1 MQEQPNQL
9 PYIPILVEDDLF
21 VYPFMIAPIFVGD
34 SANKKAIEYA
44 EKNNTQICVICS
56 KDGNQN
62 EREFDAIFDCGV
74 VGNIIRKVELPNGK
88 IKILFQG
95 SYKAKIISHEGKNPL
110 LASVAPI
117 NLEYKDPKHADVY
130 LKFFKEK
137 IADFNEFLEFASPDI
152 LTTINDA
159 LEPNRTMDLVL
170 NLLRL
175 NKKTAYSFFTEQVF
189 EDKVDKILLHID
201 ELVQSKKIENEIKD
215 RVKKKTNQKNREY
228 FLNEQLNIVK
238 EELKR
243 LHKITKNKQ
252 EDECDGNC
260 GGSCENQE
268 ISYEEKLE
276 KLRPFIND
284 EIYKEVKS
292 QIDKFNR
299 LGSANADGAAS
310 AEYVEWVF
318 RMPFANVVDE
328 NLSLKAIENQLNK
341 DHYSLE
347 KPKERI
353 IEYFATK
360 ELRQKR
366 GKDIGGGFILCFVGP
381 PGVGKTSLANSIATA
396 LNRELVRIALG
407 GVDDVSELR
416 GHRRTYVASMPGRI
430 IQGLI
435 NARQMNPVIVL
446 DEIDKITGRTTHGNP
461 EAALLEI
468 LDPEQNDKFRDNYLN
483 FNLNLNKIIF
493 IATAN
498 DISTISAP
506 LRDRMEFIFVNSYTD
521 DEKFEIAKKYLI
533 PQELKKH
540 GLEPDEALF
549 SEEAIKSIIEE
560 YTRESGVRN
569 LRRKIAQ
576 IARKIAR
583 KIISQDAQKIE
594 ITNENLKEFLDKK
607 VYDINFAD
615 DKNRIGIVNG
625 LAWTSV
631 GGDTLKIEA
640 VRIKGKGELK
650 ITGQLGDVMKESAQ
664 IAFSLAKVLIDEGQI
679 PVASDQIYKEFD
691 LHIHIP
697 EGATPKDGPSAGITL
712 LTAIASILS
721 QKPVDGRLAMTGEL
735 TLSANVLPI
744 GGLKEKLIAAHKAK
758 ISRVLIPRKN
768 YERDLDDLPDIVRK
782 NLQIIPVDCATD
794 VLKYALCK

>member
-1 MQEQPNQL
+1 
-9 PYIPILVEDDLF
+9 
-21 VYPFMIAPIFVGD
+21 
-34 SANKKAIEYA
+34 
-44 EKNNTQICVICS
+44 
-56 KDGNQN
+56 
-62 EREFDAIFDCGV
+62 
-74 VGNIIRKVELPNGK
+74 
-88 IKILFQG
+88 
-95 SYKAKIISHEGKNPL
+95 
-110 LASVAPI
+110 
-117 NLEYKDPKHADVY
+117 
-130 LKFFKEK
+130 
-137 IADFNEFLEFASPDI
+137 
-152 LTTINDA
+152 
-159 LEPNRTMDLVL
+159 MDLVL

-260 GGSCENQE
+260 GGSCENKE

-318 RMPFANVVDE
+318 RMPFANIVDE

-583 KIISQDAQKIE
+583 KIVSQDAQKIE

-794 VLKYALCK
+794 VLKYALCE

>member
-1 MQEQPNQL
+1 M
-9 PYIPILVEDDLF
+9 
-21 VYPFMIAPIFVGD
+21 
-34 SANKKAIEYA
+34 
-44 EKNNTQICVICS
+44 
-56 KDGNQN
+56 
-62 EREFDAIFDCGV
+62 
-74 VGNIIRKVELPNGK
+74 
-88 IKILFQG
+88 
-95 SYKAKIISHEGKNPL
+95 
-110 LASVAPI
+110 
-117 NLEYKDPKHADVY
+117 
-130 LKFFKEK
+130 
-137 IADFNEFLEFASPDI
+137 
-152 LTTINDA
+152 
-159 LEPNRTMDLVL
+159 
-170 NLLRL
+170 
-175 NKKTAYSFFTEQVF
+175 
-189 EDKVDKILLHID
+189 
-201 ELVQSKKIENEIKD
+201 
-215 RVKKKTNQKNREY
+215 
-228 FLNEQLNIVK
+228 
-238 EELKR
+238 
-243 LHKITKNKQ
+243 
-252 EDECDGNC
+252 
-260 GGSCENQE
+260 
-268 ISYEEKLE
+268 
-276 KLRPFIND
+276 RPFIND

-583 KIISQDAQKIE
+583 KIISQDAQKVE

-664 IAFSLAKVLIDEGQI
+664 IAFSLAKVLINEGQI

-794 VLKYALCK
+794 VLKYALCE

>member
-1 MQEQPNQL
+1 
-9 PYIPILVEDDLF
+9 
-21 VYPFMIAPIFVGD
+21 
-34 SANKKAIEYA
+34 
-44 EKNNTQICVICS
+44 
-56 KDGNQN
+56 
-62 EREFDAIFDCGV
+62 
-74 VGNIIRKVELPNGK
+74 
-88 IKILFQG
+88 
-95 SYKAKIISHEGKNPL
+95 
-110 LASVAPI
+110 
-117 NLEYKDPKHADVY
+117 
-130 LKFFKEK
+130 
-137 IADFNEFLEFASPDI
+137 
-152 LTTINDA
+152 
-159 LEPNRTMDLVL
+159 MDLVL

-175 NKKTAYSFFTEQVF
+175 NKKTAYSFFIEQIF
-189 EDKVDKILLHID
+189 EDKIDKILLHID

-228 FLNEQLNIVK
+228 FLNEQLNMVK

-243 LHKITKNKQ
+243 LHKITKNEQ
-252 EDECDGNC
+252 EDECDGSC
-260 GGSCENQE
+260 GGSCESGE

-299 LGSANADGAAS
+299 LGATNADGAAS

-328 NLSLKAIENQLNK
+328 NLSLKAIANQLDK

-347 KPKERI
+347 KPKDRI

-446 DEIDKITGRTTHGNP
+446 DEIDKIMGRTTHGNP

-521 DEKFEIAKKYLI
+521 DEKFEIAKKYII

-583 KIISQDAQKIE
+583 KIVSQDAQRVE

-615 DKNRIGIVNG
+615 DENRIGIVNG

-735 TLSANVLPI
+735 PLSANVLPI

-794 VLKYALCK
+794 VLKYALCE

>member
-1 MQEQPNQL
+1 
-9 PYIPILVEDDLF
+9 
-21 VYPFMIAPIFVGD
+21 
-34 SANKKAIEYA
+34 
-44 EKNNTQICVICS
+44 
-56 KDGNQN
+56 
-62 EREFDAIFDCGV
+62 
-74 VGNIIRKVELPNGK
+74 
-88 IKILFQG
+88 
-95 SYKAKIISHEGKNPL
+95 
-110 LASVAPI
+110 
-117 NLEYKDPKHADVY
+117 
-130 LKFFKEK
+130 
-137 IADFNEFLEFASPDI
+137 
-152 LTTINDA
+152 
-159 LEPNRTMDLVL
+159 MDLVL

-175 NKKTAYSFFTEQVF
+175 NKKTAYSFFTEQIF

-228 FLNEQLNIVK
+228 FLNEQLNMVK

-243 LHKITKNKQ
+243 LHKITKNEQ
-252 EDECDGNC
+252 EDECDGSC
-260 GGSCENQE
+260 GGSCESGE

-299 LGSANADGAAS
+299 LGATNADGAAS

-328 NLSLKAIENQLNK
+328 NLSLKAIANQLDK

-347 KPKERI
+347 KPKDRI

-446 DEIDKITGRTTHGNP
+446 DEIDKIMGRTTHGNP

-521 DEKFEIAKKYLI
+521 DEKFEIAKKYII

-583 KIISQDAQKIE
+583 KIVSQDAQRVE

-794 VLKYALCK
+794 VLKYALCE

>member
-1 MQEQPNQL
+1 M
-9 PYIPILVEDDLF
+9 
-21 VYPFMIAPIFVGD
+21 
-34 SANKKAIEYA
+34 
-44 EKNNTQICVICS
+44 
-56 KDGNQN
+56 
-62 EREFDAIFDCGV
+62 
-74 VGNIIRKVELPNGK
+74 
-88 IKILFQG
+88 
-95 SYKAKIISHEGKNPL
+95 
-110 LASVAPI
+110 
-117 NLEYKDPKHADVY
+117 
-130 LKFFKEK
+130 
-137 IADFNEFLEFASPDI
+137 
-152 LTTINDA
+152 
-159 LEPNRTMDLVL
+159 
-170 NLLRL
+170 
-175 NKKTAYSFFTEQVF
+175 
-189 EDKVDKILLHID
+189 
-201 ELVQSKKIENEIKD
+201 
-215 RVKKKTNQKNREY
+215 
-228 FLNEQLNIVK
+228 NEQLNIVK

-260 GGSCENQE
+260 SGSCENQE

-583 KIISQDAQKIE
+583 KIVSQAAQKVE

-697 EGATPKDGPSAGITL
+697 EGATPKEGPSAGITL